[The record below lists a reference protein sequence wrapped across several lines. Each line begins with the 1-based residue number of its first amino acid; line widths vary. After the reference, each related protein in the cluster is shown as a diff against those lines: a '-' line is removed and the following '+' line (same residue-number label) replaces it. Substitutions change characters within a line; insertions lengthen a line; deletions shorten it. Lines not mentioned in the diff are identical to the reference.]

1 MTSDNVTKMYVLIKF
16 DNGKHA
22 IGIADNIT
30 KNIVLGTTEFMMLKE
45 NLVEEVSIKDI
56 VDKQFQI
63 KKDL

>member
-1 MTSDNVTKMYVLIKF
+1 MKANELKC
-16 DNGKHA
+16 
-22 IGIADNIT
+22 ADNIT
-30 KNIVLGTTEFMMLKE
+30 KNIVLGTTEFMILKE